1 MSDGLC
7 RICAACRVASL
18 CPPSQ
23 HAAPIVRMVM
33 QGHLC
38 RDGSG
43 REESHAHGR
52 RGSSG
57 DDQWGLTRVDVDL
70 RGTRWRSD
78 VSDRLLVPSR
88 PQVELGVL

>member
-1 MSDGLC
+1 VHLPSVWAVFGPLGSGVGYLVSDGLC

-23 HAAPIVRMVM
+23 HAATIVRMVM
-33 QGHLC
+33 QGHRC

-57 DDQWGLTRVDVDL
+57 DDQRV
-70 RGTRWRSD
+70 
-78 VSDRLLVPSR
+78 
-88 PQVELGVL
+88 